1 MASLRGGTKL
11 WDAVTGATVAQNAVS
26 APAYVG
32 AAPFVVIYIKG
43 VGSAVASTF
52 KLQVADDPAR
62 TAGLNLLN
70 PVVGAPNWGV
80 DWYDYTG
87 GPTLT
92 VGVGA
97 NVAFEL
103 SPFGPQILRI
113 VRTDANGTDNF
124 EAFVTSYGP
133 N

>member
-1 MASLRGGTKL
+1 MASLRGGTTL
-11 WDAVTGATVAQNAVS
+11 WSAVTGATVAQNAVS

-32 AAPFVVIYIKG
+32 AAPFVVVYIKG
-43 VGSAVASTF
+43 AGSAVASTF
-52 KLQVADDPAR
+52 KLQVADDPSR
-62 TAGLNLLN
+62 TAGLNLLDSE
-70 PVVGAPNWGV
+70 VGAPGWGV

-87 GPTLT
+87 GPTLA
-92 VGVGA
+92 VGIGA

-103 SPFGPQILRI
+103 SPFGPQILRL